1 MGAWPNNRHVANKD
15 IKKSG
20 KHFLVENAV
29 RILQDGLFKFPVTD
43 IDIPDH
49 FGQTL
54 FRMSSSLPDGVAIAA
69 REKGYSIANV
79 SKGFFYNVEPIEIV
93 DFFDIGT
100 RASSKS
106 LMLR

>member
-1 MGAWPNNRHVANKD
+1 
-15 IKKSG
+15 
-20 KHFLVENAV
+20 
-29 RILQDGLFKFPVTD
+29 
-43 IDIPDH
+43 
-49 FGQTL
+49 
-54 FRMSSSLPDGVAIAA
+54 MSSSLPDGVAIAA
-69 REKGYSIANV
+69 REKGYSIANG